1 MPTYPLEDLYS
12 QQICQSYQKLLQIY
26 SGSLVLNGSG
36 SQLQFLDITASYVA
50 NNCCLITSSAY
61 PVTSSWSDYSTSA
74 SYAPCNC
81 PLLQTSSTY
90 PITSSWALNST
101 TSSYSLNTL
110 TASYLLN
117 NCCLITS
124 STYPITS
131 SWAVNTLTSSY
142 ILVSNVSH
150 PIKTVSNDY
159 NVSLG
164 DYTVLCDASTSIL
177 NVKLPS
183 AASSYTQIFN
193 IKKIDSSGNNVHVT
207 TTAANNID
215 FSVTQSIA
223 FTGTN
228 LSVQSDGTQY
238 WIL

>member
-1 MPTYPLEDLYS
+1 MPTYPSEDLNN
-12 QQICQSYQKLLQIY
+12 QKICESYQKLLQIY
-26 SGSLVLNGSG
+26 SGSLILNGSG
-36 SQLQFLDITASYVA
+36 SQIQLLNVTASYVL
-50 NNCCLITSSAY
+50 NNCCLITSSTY
-61 PVTSSWSDYSTSA
+61 PITSSWSNNSTSA

-81 PLLQTSSTY
+81 PTIQTGSNY
-90 PITSSWALNST
+90 PITSSWAINS
-101 TSSYSLNTL
+101 L

-117 NCCLITS
+117 NCCLTTS

-142 ILVSNVSH
+142 TLISNVSH
-150 PIKTVSNDY
+150 PIKTVSSNY
-159 NVSLG
+159 TISLG
-164 DYTVLCDASTSIL
+164 DYTVLCDASSTNL
-177 NVKLPS
+177 NIKLPS
-183 AASSYTQIFN
+183 ASSSNTQIFN

-215 FSVTQSIA
+215 FDVTQSIA
-223 FTGTN
+223 FRGTN